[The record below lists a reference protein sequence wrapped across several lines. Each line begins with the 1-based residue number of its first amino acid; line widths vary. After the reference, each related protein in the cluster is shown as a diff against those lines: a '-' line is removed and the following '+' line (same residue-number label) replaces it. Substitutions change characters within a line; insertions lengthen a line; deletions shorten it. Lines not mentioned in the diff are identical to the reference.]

1 MVLTVRG
8 ILCMFLEKEA
18 VLHLYSRTFYI
29 KNMLWQRVLA
39 QDVNCSS
46 SVIPKGRE
54 A

>member
-1 MVLTVRG
+1 
-8 ILCMFLEKEA
+8 MFLEKEA

-39 QDVNCSS
+39 QYKNRSKAS
-46 SVIPKGRE
+46 RPSVIPKGRE